1 MLIVQT
7 APSAA
12 RRQESFHITCQK
24 SRESCFWES
33 SNSSVK
39 LQTQAVKIRVR
50 RMMARI
56 RMLKRSRK
64 RTGTQ
69 VMRRRPV
76 WQTFLRICQSRWDNV
91 TWLRFSCDNHTDQHK
106 RRMTYWMKSDTD
118 SNSGYSVLQNVTVF
132 LMCVLN
138 FGLKLWLYFLLLC
151 FNVGVFIIIVTLGR
165 ICSFVGG

>member
-1 MLIVQT
+1 
-7 APSAA
+7 
-12 RRQESFHITCQK
+12 
-24 SRESCFWES
+24 
-33 SNSSVK
+33 
-39 LQTQAVKIRVR
+39 
-50 RMMARI
+50 
-56 RMLKRSRK
+56 
-64 RTGTQ
+64 